1 MSSSPSPS
9 SSSTKSKQNNKT
21 YPWSQKKLSSFNPF
35 PRYNLSSS
43 QYTINDK
50 LYLFGGISHDKTTND
65 VFTIEINTLNV
76 LPVFSSG
83 AIPKPRC
90 LHTQVNVGANLFV
103 FGGKLDNSNEK
114 LDNDIYILDTDAKDM
129 KFVWSKPSM
138 SGSLPDGRYG
148 HTSTLIGTTVYI
160 FGGQDYMNH
169 LNDLISFDIKN
180 FKLQKKKNK
189 FKLSLGKGHNNV
201 LPSWSFIIP
210 NNSPP
215 PPRSGHVS
223 CVYEN
228 KIYIFGGSDG
238 DTYYNDT
245 WCYDIQENVWTELS
259 CIGYIPTPREYHGAT
274 IVNDVMYIFGGR
286 VKEGYELGDLC
297 AFRISNLRWYKFP
310 NLGPSPSP
318 RFGLTMTLSQ
328 DKVYIFGGESF
339 HTRPDEDGTI
349 HILDTSKIKFPT
361 GTKLAQPNPSEK
373 NPTKPEN
380 SIVLPFDASKI
391 KIPTGTQST
400 KPTVQQTSEENSIN
414 PIQQGLSPPPRPMS
428 SQSSDASKTKETR
441 PTRTVLDQIPEENS
455 SELEKVMSSSSIIP
469 PQPKPP
475 SLPLPPPPPQPQ
487 QQLQSPPPPSQPP
500 PTGSQKS
507 SKGKEVDRGPVSM
520 ISPPTISQ
528 PKVITSGIIM
538 SQGPPPPT
546 VLKGKLHEGANI
558 FQSQNYSPTNSEY
571 SSYELQTLQTIG
583 PNEKPLSRNHSLN
596 NHNNSNNKNNNNN
609 NNNISS
615 IYSQDMNVWMKS
627 GQDTSFKREHFEIQ
641 GVIPEDSTTT
651 TTSNEIYKNTNNQ
664 LSNQRMHRRTASQEL
679 PVTSAPRML
688 SRRRISIDNYKKP
701 TAQELPTN
709 YSPRVFPIRRA
720 SADNYSRM
728 TDFPSRR
735 TPNENQRL
743 SEFSS
748 KGTLVNNQMS
758 TSPTRELSLRR
769 TSIDDQKP
777 PLITEKS
784 SKRALVNN
792 QRTNSP
798 IKEVTELSSK
808 KTSNN
813 IHRAISPITELTET
827 TETTETTELSSKK
840 TLVDDQETTSS
851 VTETTELS
859 DQINSLIT
867 EITELASKRT
877 YVDDQ
882 ELISPITE
890 VTDTTD
896 LSSRKTLVD
905 DQESISPITEVTD
918 TIDLSSRKTLVDDQ
932 ESISPIT
939 EVTDTTD
946 LSSRKTLVDDQESI
960 SPITES
966 TDTTDLS
973 SKKTLVDDQET
984 VSPITESKKN
994 LVNDQ
999 KSSSPILKSSPPI
1012 LKSLTNN
1019 QTISPTTD
1027 SIDDQKAISPIT
1039 ESTDDQSTTSPF
1051 TESPTSI
1058 DNQNMTLINN
1068 TSMISEIITTIP
1080 IIKSP
1085 KTLLTSRKK
1094 ELNKTDDNHEEKIKN
1109 IQNILN
1115 NTRNSCSPTLP
1126 AVSTTSIDRNTKRDS
1141 LDSIASS
1148 DSNQSSNSSL
1158 SNRRNGKEIRPRGAR
1173 PMNGNKPNNGSPLC
1187 MSIDSED
1194 IDRNNLLQLRKKLNR
1209 TKLSDSS
1216 DDLSAPSSPSE
1227 IVIYKRS
1234 NEDTPV
1240 LQHSRSQSSNSSV
1253 SDFKLNND
1261 NNDDNNEEEIQPEID
1276 ENESASSIYENDD
1289 DDVDIISTSPPQSY
1303 ANIDDENLIQ
1313 ELEQHKSNIEE
1324 LKQRESWYKAEL
1336 DSARKSGYT
1345 PELFDNVNN
1354 DDDIDNS
1361 IGEIEQMLINEVD
1374 DDNIDDV
1381 NTDQNRVIEAII
1393 QMRQKLLKA
1402 KTSIANQA
1410 QIVSEKI
1417 NTSERARAAA
1427 IQEAT
1432 YFKTKLETLVK
1443 LSESK
1448 FSNVETNKTKDLEN
1462 ELIKVV
1468 SENKLLENQLSELS
1482 QSSVELSRAE
1492 ANEKASERVIAKLA
1506 ALRLRATTA
1515 ESQLKE
1521 SNKQIEKIN
1530 NELEHYRKEKINDKL
1545 QLRNLQSSLSHHQ
1558 QIFEQVNRSVLESSR
1573 RAEDSEKLWKESR
1586 DNILKLEKEVMGL
1599 RIELESKTR
1608 GLNQAVSRVN
1618 ELEKSL
1624 GKVQKEGHVVRNMMQ
1639 EGMTELLN
1647 ISWWDKVSNNVWEN
1661 AKIRKLEEELA
1672 RLKGLR
1678 DDSVIL

>member
-1 MSSSPSPS
+1 MNHI
-9 SSSTKSKQNNKT
+9 T
-21 YPWSQKKLSSFNPF
+21 
-35 PRYNLSSS
+35 

-328 DKVYIFGGESF
+328 DKVYIFGGDSF

-428 SQSSDASKTKETR
+428 SQSSDAC
-441 PTRTVLDQIPEENS
+441 
-455 SELEKVMSSSSIIP
+455 
-469 PQPKPP
+469 
-475 SLPLPPPPPQPQ
+475 
-487 QQLQSPPPPSQPP
+487 
-500 PTGSQKS
+500 
-507 SKGKEVDRGPVSM
+507 KEVDRGPVSM

-583 PNEKPLSRNHSLN
+583 PNEKPLSH
-596 NHNNSNNKNNNNN
+596 
-609 NNNISS
+609 
-615 IYSQDMNVWMKS
+615 MNVWMKS

-840 TLVDDQETTSS
+840 TLVDDQEITSS

-890 VTDTTD
+890 VTDTT
-896 LSSRKTLVD
+896 
-905 DQESISPITEVTD
+905 
-918 TIDLSSRKTLVDDQ
+918 DLSSRKTLVDDQ

-1068 TSMISEIITTIP
+1068 TSMISEIIPTIP
-1080 IIKSP
+1080 IITSP

-1109 IQNILN
+1109 IRNILN

-1336 DSARKSGYT
+1336 DSAR
-1345 PELFDNVNN
+1345 
-1354 DDDIDNS
+1354 
-1361 IGEIEQMLINEVD
+1361 EIEQMLINEVD

-1573 RAEDSEKLWKESR
+1573 RAEDSEKLLKESR

>member
-1 MSSSPSPS
+1 
-9 SSSTKSKQNNKT
+9 
-21 YPWSQKKLSSFNPF
+21 
-35 PRYNLSSS
+35 
-43 QYTINDK
+43 
-50 LYLFGGISHDKTTND
+50 
-65 VFTIEINTLNV
+65 
-76 LPVFSSG
+76 
-83 AIPKPRC
+83 
-90 LHTQVNVGANLFV
+90 
-103 FGGKLDNSNEK
+103 
-114 LDNDIYILDTDAKDM
+114 
-129 KFVWSKPSM
+129 
-138 SGSLPDGRYG
+138 
-148 HTSTLIGTTVYI
+148 
-160 FGGQDYMNH
+160 
-169 LNDLISFDIKN
+169 
-180 FKLQKKKNK
+180 
-189 FKLSLGKGHNNV
+189 
-201 LPSWSFIIP
+201 
-210 NNSPP
+210 
-215 PPRSGHVS
+215 
-223 CVYEN
+223 
-228 KIYIFGGSDG
+228 
-238 DTYYNDT
+238 
-245 WCYDIQENVWTELS
+245 
-259 CIGYIPTPREYHGAT
+259 
-274 IVNDVMYIFGGR
+274 
-286 VKEGYELGDLC
+286 
-297 AFRISNLRWYKFP
+297 
-310 NLGPSPSP
+310 
-318 RFGLTMTLSQ
+318 
-328 DKVYIFGGESF
+328 
-339 HTRPDEDGTI
+339 
-349 HILDTSKIKFPT
+349 
-361 GTKLAQPNPSEK
+361 
-373 NPTKPEN
+373 
-380 SIVLPFDASKI
+380 
-391 KIPTGTQST
+391 
-400 KPTVQQTSEENSIN
+400 
-414 PIQQGLSPPPRPMS
+414 
-428 SQSSDASKTKETR
+428 
-441 PTRTVLDQIPEENS
+441 
-455 SELEKVMSSSSIIP
+455 
-469 PQPKPP
+469 
-475 SLPLPPPPPQPQ
+475 
-487 QQLQSPPPPSQPP
+487 
-500 PTGSQKS
+500 
-507 SKGKEVDRGPVSM
+507 
-520 ISPPTISQ
+520 
-528 PKVITSGIIM
+528 M
-538 SQGPPPPT
+538 SQGPPPHT

-609 NNNISS
+609 NNRISS

-808 KTSNN
+808 KTSNI

-827 TETTETTELSSKK
+827 TETTETTE
-840 TLVDDQETTSS
+840 
-851 VTETTELS
+851 
-859 DQINSLIT
+859 
-867 EITELASKRT
+867 
-877 YVDDQ
+877 
-882 ELISPITE
+882 
-890 VTDTTD
+890 
-896 LSSRKTLVD
+896 
-905 DQESISPITEVTD
+905 
-918 TIDLSSRKTLVDDQ
+918 
-932 ESISPIT
+932 
-939 EVTDTTD
+939 
-946 LSSRKTLVDDQESI
+946 
-960 SPITES
+960 
-966 TDTTDLS
+966 LS

-1068 TSMISEIITTIP
+1068 TSMISEIIPTIP

-1094 ELNKTDDNHEEKIKN
+1094 ELNKTDDNNEEKIKN
-1109 IQNILN
+1109 IRNILN

-1289 DDVDIISTSPPQSY
+1289 DVDIISTSPPQSY

-1354 DDDIDNS
+1354 NDDINNS

-1599 RIELESKTR
+1599 RIELENKTR

>member
-328 DKVYIFGGESF
+328 DKVYIFGGDSF

-349 HILDTSKIKFPT
+349 HILDT
-361 GTKLAQPNPSEK
+361 
-373 NPTKPEN
+373 
-380 SIVLPFDASKI
+380 SKI

-609 NNNISS
+609 NNRISS

-798 IKEVTELSSK
+798 IKE
-808 KTSNN
+808 
-813 IHRAISPITELTET
+813 
-827 TETTETTELSSKK
+827 
-840 TLVDDQETTSS
+840 TLVDDQEITSS

-890 VTDTTD
+890 
-896 LSSRKTLVD
+896 
-905 DQESISPITEVTD
+905 
-918 TIDLSSRKTLVDDQ
+918 
-932 ESISPIT
+932 
-939 EVTDTTD
+939 
-946 LSSRKTLVDDQESI
+946 
-960 SPITES
+960 
-966 TDTTDLS
+966 
-973 SKKTLVDDQET
+973 TLVDDQET

-1068 TSMISEIITTIP
+1068 TSMISEIIPTIP
-1080 IIKSP
+1080 IITSP

-1109 IQNILN
+1109 IRNILN

-1354 DDDIDNS
+1354 NDDIDNS